1 MIILKAILYILLYGF
16 IAVLVGGMIKYLN
29 EKYNYYMAEDAIL
42 CAIML
47 WPIFLALLPCCAIL
61 EGIRMLSE
69 KFGDLLIKVFRKE
82 KK

>member
-1 MIILKAILYILLYGF
+1 MIVLKAILGFLLYGF

-29 EKYNYYMAEDAIL
+29 EKYNRYMAKDAIL

-47 WPIFLALLPCCAIL
+47 WPIFLTLLPCCAIL

-69 KFGDLLIKVFRKE
+69 KFGDLLIKLFGKD